1 MDLGHDYQL
10 FVKKSLKPNWPFSA
24 TLLSE
29 LEVSSIMVF
38 YIHRTLKVH
47 FKVHSMDFAPH
58 SKPTC
63 HTSVKGEGSETV

>member
-24 TLLSE
+24 ALLSG
-29 LEVSSIMVF
+29 LEVSSIMVS
-38 YIHRTLKVH
+38 YIHRTL
-47 FKVHSMDFAPH
+47 KVHSMDFAPH

-63 HTSVKGEGSETV
+63 HTSVKGEESETV